1 MPESHSMTA
10 SKPLDTRLGAAVRP
24 LTQARKGLSGIAP
37 LQDGRDAFAARALLA
52 DAAER
57 TLDVQYYIW
66 RGDMSGTLL
75 FAALHRAADR
85 GVQVRLLLDDNNTL
99 GLDPILAAL
108 NRHPNIAVRLFNPF
122 KHRRWRL
129 VDFLT
134 DFGRVN
140 RRMHNKSFT
149 ADNQVAILG
158 GRNVG
163 DEYFGAGH
171 DTLFVD
177 VDVLA
182 VGPVVNDVSRDF
194 ERYWTSESAH
204 PAERVL
210 PPASEE
216 SVARV
221 TSAAAHVERD
231 PAARAY
237 IQALARQPFVRE
249 LLARTLHLEW
259 ADAAMVS
266 DDPAKGLG
274 GGTSDGLLWLR
285 LKALF
290 GTPARELNL
299 ISPYFVPGSEGV
311 DYLGR
316 WVGGV
321 SQSGS

>member
-1 MPESHSMTA
+1 MPESHSITA

-24 LTQARKGLSGIAP
+24 LTQARDGLSGIAP

-57 TLDVQYYIW
+57 SLDVQYYIW

-75 FAALHRAADR
+75 FAALHRAAER
-85 GVQVRLLLDDNNTL
+85 GVRVRLLLDDNNTL

-122 KHRRWRL
+122 KHRRWRF
-129 VDFLT
+129 VDFLS

-163 DEYFGAGH
+163 DEYFGAGN

-177 VDVLA
+177 LDVLA

-194 ERYWTSESAH
+194 ERY
-204 PAERVL
+204 
-210 PPASEE
+210 
-216 SVARV
+216 
-221 TSAAAHVERD
+221 
-231 PAARAY
+231 
-237 IQALARQPFVRE
+237 
-249 LLARTLHLEW
+249 
-259 ADAAMVS
+259 
-266 DDPAKGLG
+266 
-274 GGTSDGLLWLR
+274 
-285 LKALF
+285 
-290 GTPARELNL
+290 
-299 ISPYFVPGSEGV
+299 
-311 DYLGR
+311 
-316 WVGGV
+316 
-321 SQSGS
+321 